1 MKKAALIAFSLL
13 LALSVSAVAET
24 AMSENAE
31 DLSADAH
38 AIHKD
43 NQALA
48 KDQKVLEENRA
59 AKASA
64 KANDEP
70 LSQAYHSVKIGA
82 NKATIS
88 QKKIEK
94 DIDETIMDH
103 DAKK

>member
-13 LALSVSAVAET
+13 LALNVPAMAET
-24 AMSENAE
+24 AMSEKAD
-31 DLSADAH
+31 DLAADAH

-59 AKASA
+59 AKARA

-70 LSQAYHSVKIGA
+70 LSQAYGGA
-82 NKATIS
+82 FAH
-88 QKKIEK
+88 EP
-94 DIDETIMDH
+94 
-103 DAKK
+103 